1 MAVYEYRLTTYKRGA
16 RPRSKRL
23 RELGSGS
30 AAGSSSTIV
39 NVSGGSGENVSVND
53 HYHENKSALDQIGT
67 DADGY
72 LYLDLQKEVTDD
84 QGNTTIERSTEKV
97 RSGYADEAYDLSE
110 DSPVREQFLSRLIDD
125 VAKGNITFEKA
136 IETLDQAFFGA
147 SIDENDNAELKNI
160 RKHSYFDCVEFV
172 INRLCEIEARE
183 LEENLDKENNLTR
196 HD

>member
-39 NVSGGSGENVSVND
+39 NVSDNVD
-53 HYHENKSALDQIGT
+53 RA
-67 DADGY
+67 
-72 LYLDLQKEVTDD
+72 
-84 QGNTTIERSTEKV
+84 R
-97 RSGYADEAYDLSE
+97 DLSE
-110 DSPVREQFLSRLIDD
+110 YTPAREQFLLCMADA
-125 VAKGNITFEKA
+125 VACGNITFEKA